1 MPRINSTRF
10 DFLRVRLCDDMNR
23 FATPTSRFTASILG
37 SSRPASV
44 LGLTLTRRNH
54 FYAYRKPVERWFAE
68 DDEISAYDE
77 RLSRME
83 ILPPKYIGDGVLLD
97 EKYSEF
103 WRLIDIQGL
112 RPFLYT
118 RGRYYPRFVA
128 AASTTIFIRE
138 NEDEGEEFTLGFRLG
153 GREFKFTLDA
163 LAAAW
168 GLRNEGDTFKGGNY
182 PLGTWNEFSKATAM
196 REPRLEQAVPGKY
209 AVSRISTDHRLLLYV
224 LSYVLLPRKSNHG
237 TATEEDLLILWAI
250 VNEKQIHWPYLMA
263 NRLFRYSQGRATS
276 FLGLAHLWIGLFEIA
291 QLDLSREEVVNPG
304 SANIIT
310 SKNINQMRRNLVDQA
325 DAAEGVGEDAAGD
338 MPMPDTQPQPTV
350 GTSSQVPTETEE
362 PSQEQLEVIEFM
374 RNGFEGMRVMLS
386 DMFTGLSDRIDG
398 LEAHMT
404 SQDADIRGLRDELRS
419 LKGEDVTMDPPEQQ
433 DDAPAQ
439 D

>member
-1 MPRINSTRF
+1 M
-10 DFLRVRLCDDMNR
+10 
-23 FATPTSRFTASILG
+23 
-37 SSRPASV
+37 
-44 LGLTLTRRNH
+44 
-54 FYAYRKPVERWFAE
+54 
-68 DDEISAYDE
+68 
-77 RLSRME
+77 
-83 ILPPKYIGDGVLLD
+83 
-97 EKYSEF
+97 
-103 WRLIDIQGL
+103 
-112 RPFLYT
+112 
-118 RGRYYPRFVA
+118 YYPRFVA
-128 AASTTIFIRE
+128 AASTTIFIQE
-138 NEDEGEEFTLGFRLG
+138 NEDEGEEFTLGFRLD

-163 LAAAW
+163 LVAAW
-168 GLRNEGDTFKGGNY
+168 GLRNEGDTFKGGNH
-182 PLGTWNEFSKATAM
+182 PLGTWNEFSKATAV
-196 REPRLEQAVPGKY
+196 RELHLEQAAPGKY
-209 AVSRISTDHRLLLYV
+209 AVSRMSTDHRLLLYV

-263 NRLFRYSQGRATS
+263 NRLFRYSQGRVFW
-276 FLGLAHLWIGLFEIA
+276 FLPSACASMDRIVRDSA
-291 QLDLSREEVVNPG
+291 VDLSREEVVDPG

-310 SKNINQMRRNLVDQA
+310 SKNINQMWRNLVNQA
-325 DAAEGVGEDAAGD
+325 DTAEGVGEEAAGD

-350 GTSSQVPTETEE
+350 GTSSQVPTETEV
-362 PSQEQLEVIEFM
+362 PLQDQSKVIDFM
-374 RNGFEGMRVMLS
+374 RNVFEGMRVTLS

>member
-1 MPRINSTRF
+1 
-10 DFLRVRLCDDMNR
+10 
-23 FATPTSRFTASILG
+23 
-37 SSRPASV
+37 
-44 LGLTLTRRNH
+44 
-54 FYAYRKPVERWFAE
+54 
-68 DDEISAYDE
+68 
-77 RLSRME
+77 ME
-83 ILPPKYIGDGVLLD
+83 ILPPKYIGDGVLPD
-97 EKYSEF
+97 AKYSEF

-138 NEDEGEEFTLGFRLG
+138 NEDEGEEFALGFRLG
-153 GREFKFTLDA
+153 GREFKFTVDA

-168 GLRNEGDTFKGGNY
+168 GLRNEGDTFKGGNH
-182 PLGTWNEFSKATAM
+182 PLRMWNEFSKATAV
-196 REPRLEQAVPGKY
+196 RELRLEQAAPGKY
-209 AVSRISTDHRLLLYV
+209 AVSRMSTDHRLLLYV
-224 LSYVLLPRKSNHG
+224 LSYVLLLRKSNHG

-263 NRLFRYSQGRATS
+263 NRLFRYSHDRSGS
-276 FLGLAHLWIGLFEIA
+276 FLALAHLWTGLFEISP
-291 QLDLSREEVVNPG
+291 LDLSREEMVNHG

-325 DAAEGVGEDAAGD
+325 DAAEGVSAEAARD

-350 GTSSQVPTETEE
+350 GTSSQVPTETEV
-362 PSQEQLEVIEFM
+362 PSQDQSKVIEFM
-374 RNGFEGMRVMLS
+374 QNGFEGMRVRLS

-433 DDAPAQ
+433 DNAPVQ